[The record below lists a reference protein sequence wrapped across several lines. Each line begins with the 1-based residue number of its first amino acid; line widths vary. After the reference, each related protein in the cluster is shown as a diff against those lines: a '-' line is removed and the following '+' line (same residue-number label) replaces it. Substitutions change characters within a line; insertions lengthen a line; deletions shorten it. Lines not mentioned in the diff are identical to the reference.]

1 MGRRTKIPAGLFAAV
16 RDGDIRPAEAAR
28 NAGVTRQAF
37 DQTFR
42 TFRVQQMRQR
52 SRRALQTCA
61 NWLAFCLSIGWGKH
75 ELDDLEQIWWQWH
88 DENGN
93 LLTSRRRV

>member
-1 MGRRTKIPAGLFAAV
+1 MGRKTQIPAAAFAAV

-28 NAGVTRQAF
+28 QAGVTRQAF
-37 DQTFR
+37 DQSFR

-52 SRRALQTCA
+52 TKRALLACA
-61 NWLAFCLSIGWGKH
+61 NWLAFCLSIGWSRADLD
-75 ELDDLEQIWWQWH
+75 ELERIWWQWH

-93 LLTSRRRV
+93 LLTSNRRA